1 MEKIDITKKSRNIL
15 LKSIKCTEDL
25 RTKYIQSEY
34 FVDFYPF
41 IFELFDFTHEQLE
54 EVKYDFIKTR
64 I

>member
-1 MEKIDITKKSRNIL
+1 MEKIDITKKSRNML
-15 LKSIKCTEDL
+15 LKSIKGTEDL
-25 RTKYIQSEY
+25 KVQFIESEY
-34 FVDFYPF
+34 FEDFYPF

>member
-1 MEKIDITKKSRNIL
+1 ML
-15 LKSIKCTEDL
+15 LKSIKGTEDL
-25 RTKYIQSEY
+25 KVQFIESEY
-34 FVDFYPF
+34 FEDFYPF

>member
-1 MEKIDITKKSRNIL
+1 MSKIDITKKSRNIL
-15 LKSIKCTEDL
+15 LKSIKGTEDL
-25 RTKYIQSEY
+25 RIKYIQSEY
-34 FVDFYPF
+34 FEDFYPS

>member
-1 MEKIDITKKSRNIL
+1 MGKIDITKKSRNIL
-15 LKSIKCTEDL
+15 LKSIKGTEDL
-25 RTKYIQSEY
+25 KIKYIQSEY
-34 FVDFYPF
+34 FEDFYSF